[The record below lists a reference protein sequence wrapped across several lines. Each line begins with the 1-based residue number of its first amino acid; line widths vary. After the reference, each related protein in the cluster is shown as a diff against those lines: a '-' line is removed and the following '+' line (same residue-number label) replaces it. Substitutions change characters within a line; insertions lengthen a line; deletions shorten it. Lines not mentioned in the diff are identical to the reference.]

1 MTKINYKNLINQ
13 YAQDLKKLQSNNL
26 FRVIENIDSTNSFL
40 VNKKSKNI
48 PEQKLI
54 SFACNDY
61 LSLSNH
67 PILKKSAINAVE
79 KYGVGARA
87 SRFITGNSSLYSE
100 LESQIAK
107 FYNCDDSLVFSS
119 GYACAIGIISS
130 VVGDGDL
137 IVADKLIHSCLLDG
151 AKLSG
156 AKLIRFKHND
166 IDHCQKILAENRPN
180 FQKCLIITETVF
192 SMDGDIGK
200 IKELLNL
207 AKNFNAILLSDD
219 AHGLGENIISNPI
232 HLQMGTLSKALGS
245 LGGFVA
251 GNKIL
256 IEYIRQ
262 FARSLKYS
270 TALPPAILAS
280 SIEALKLMKK
290 TNLAQKSLKNAQY
303 FCKLMGMPICQ
314 SSIVVIVIGDNKKVL
329 KIAEMV
335 RKKGFIIAPIRYPTV
350 PKNQSRLRLTF
361 SSAHKKAHIKKLAG
375 ILKEIT

>member
-1 MTKINYKNLINQ
+1 MTKIDYKNLINH
-13 YAQDLKKLQSNNL
+13 YAQEVKKLKNNDL
-26 FRVIENIDSTNSFL
+26 FRVIENIDSSNNFL

-48 PEQKLI
+48 SEQKLI

-67 PILKKSAINAVE
+67 PTLKKSAIKAVE

-87 SRFITGNSSLYSE
+87 SRFITGNSSLYPE

-119 GYACAIGIISS
+119 GYACAIGVISS
-130 VVGDGDL
+130 IVSGDDL
-137 IVADKLIHSCLLDG
+137 IVADKLIHSCLIDG

-166 IDHCQKILAENRPN
+166 IDHCQKILAENRHN

-192 SMDGDIGK
+192 SMDGDVGK
-200 IKELLNL
+200 IKELLSL
-207 AKNFNAILLSDD
+207 ATNYNAILLSDD
-219 AHGLGENIISNPI
+219 AHGLGENIISHPI
-232 HLQMGTLSKALGS
+232 HLQMGTLSKALGG

-256 IEYIRQ
+256 LEYIRQ

-303 FCKLMGMPICQ
+303 FCKMMDMPICQ
-314 SSIVVIVIGDNKKVL
+314 SSIVVIIIGNNKMVL
-329 KIAEMV
+329 EIAKIA
-335 RKKGFIIAPIRYPTV
+335 RKKGFLIAPIRYPTV

-361 SSAHKKAHIKKLAG
+361 SSAHKKAYIKKLAG
-375 ILKEIT
+375 ILKEII